1 MQAKPPKP
9 GLGMIGKSPN
19 SHFYK
24 KVRVLNQT
32 SLHMT
37 ISITNKCARR
47 IVMLYSNASISL
59 VLKHRFFSSHH
70 AHFAASAVQSSLAFL
85 FDFTLVSW

>member
-1 MQAKPPKP
+1 
-9 GLGMIGKSPN
+9 MIGKSPN

-24 KVRVLNQT
+24 KVRVLNRT
-32 SLHMT
+32 SLPMT

-59 VLKHRFFSSHH
+59 VLKHRLFSLPTTLILPPVLFNRPSLFFLISH
-70 AHFAASAVQSSLAFL
+70 
-85 FDFTLVSW
+85 